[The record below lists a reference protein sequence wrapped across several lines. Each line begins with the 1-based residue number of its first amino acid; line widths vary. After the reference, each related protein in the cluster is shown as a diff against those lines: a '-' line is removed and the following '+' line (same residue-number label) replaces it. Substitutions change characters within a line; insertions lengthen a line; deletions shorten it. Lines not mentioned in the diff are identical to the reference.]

1 MPIIRSLE
9 LEEFAG
15 ALLIS
20 GGASA
25 AEAAVVA
32 RSLIGAN
39 LRGHDSHGVMRIP
52 YYVEFVREGRMH
64 PGVELK
70 VLRETASVLA
80 CDAGWGFGQVQAQRL
95 LARLVP
101 KAKETGVACGT
112 LSRSG
117 HIGRVGEIGA
127 AAGLATIAVVN
138 THGAAQRVAP
148 PGGKRPLL
156 GTNPLCIGVPTSAEP
171 IVLDFGTSAV
181 AEGKVRSYRI
191 AGKSCPPGWLLD
203 PDGKPTTDPNQL
215 YGDPPG
221 SLLPMGGAQAYKGF
235 GLGLVID
242 MLAGGLSGGWCSRPK
257 PEPPLGNDA
266 VFVLLDPSH
275 FGGMEHFL
283 REVTGVA
290 SYIRSCPTAEGVEEI
305 LLPGDPER
313 RALAERSRNGIPI
326 DDGNWRQL
334 TALADRLGVSV
345 PADGTRTHH

>member
-1 MPIIRSLE
+1 MPIIRSRE

-64 PGVELK
+64 PGVELE

-80 CDAGWGFGQVQAQRL
+80 CDGGWGFGQVQAQRL

-101 KAKETGVACGT
+101 KARETGVSCGT

-117 HIGRVGEIGA
+117 HIGRVGEYGEIGA
-127 AAGLATIAVVN
+127 AEGLVTIAVVN

-156 GTNPLCIGVPTSAEP
+156 GTNPLCIGVPTAAEP

-203 PDGKPTTDPNQL
+203 PDGRPTTDPNQL

-221 SLLPMGGAQAYKGF
+221 SLLPMGGDQAYKGF

-242 MLAGGLSGGWCSRPK
+242 MLAGGLSGGWCSRPN

-275 FGGMEHFL
+275 FGGIEHFL

-290 SYIRSCPTAEGVEEI
+290 SYIRSCPTAENVKEI

-313 RALAERSRNGIPI
+313 RALAERGRNGIPI
-326 DDGNWRQL
+326 DDGNWKQL
-334 TALADRLGVSV
+334 KTLADRLGVPV
-345 PADGTRTHH
+345 PG